1 MSDLVLLSVAQM
13 RRIEPF
19 FRKRPVTPRL
29 LTLVACRY
37 AADCK
42 AGLKVMDGAIEI
54 ITGRERRRRWSTSE
68 KLRIVAE
75 TYEQG
80 ATVGDVAARHGAY
93 RSLVFTWRRQVRDG
107 LLTADVSGE
116 AISPFV
122 PVRLLDGPSKP
133 MERPVLAPSPP
144 SPAPSRTVEV
154 RVDQHV
160 DARPLR
166 RIL

>member
-1 MSDLVLLSVAQM
+1 
-13 RRIEPF
+13 
-19 FRKRPVTPRL
+19 
-29 LTLVACRY
+29 
-37 AADCK
+37 
-42 AGLKVMDGAIEI
+42 MDGTIEI

-93 RSLVFTWRRQVRDG
+93 RSLVFTWRRQARDG
-107 LLTADVSGE
+107 LLTAEATGD

-122 PVRLLDGPSKP
+122 PVRLLDGPGHATVRTHSTP
-133 MERPVLAPSPP
+133 PPLPP
-144 SPAPSRTVEV
+144 SPSPSRTVEISLPGGSVV

-160 DARPLR
+160 DARALR
-166 RIL
+166 RILGVLRG

>member
-1 MSDLVLLSVAQM
+1 
-13 RRIEPF
+13 
-19 FRKRPVTPRL
+19 
-29 LTLVACRY
+29 
-37 AADCK
+37 
-42 AGLKVMDGAIEI
+42 MDGVIEI

-107 LLTADVSGE
+107 LLTAEATGE
-116 AISPFV
+116 TISPFV
-122 PVRLLDGPSKP
+122 PVRLLDGPKQP
-133 MERPVLAPSPP
+133 VERPILAPSPS
-144 SPAPSRTVEV
+144 SPAPSRTVEISLPGGSVV

-160 DARPLR
+160 DARALR
-166 RIL
+166 RILGVLRG